1 MKKIFRSL
9 ITIALCAP
17 LLSGCAFL
25 DWLEDD
31 GTSQN
36 QNQTAE
42 KTKLIGLE
50 LSDYTDEVEKGATY
64 TYDGKIT
71 AKYEGGATAELKNE
85 DVKFST
91 LSTATA
97 NVTKTLKVSYTDK
110 YKENGTEKEVTE
122 KAEAKIKVISTLQS
136 ISASALSVG
145 IGRTKSLNVKFEPN
159 DATYKDLQYFSNNE
173 SVATVSPDGKVTG
186 HADGT
191 AKITVKSKTYESIT
205 TEVNVSVSESVLD
218 TWTILMY
225 VCGAN
230 LESGTYYDEWSGQY
244 VTPSASDASGLASA
258 DIDEILGVNG
268 QPDDVN
274 IVIQTGGSNV
284 WQSGHS
290 YSINKSKLQRWE
302 VDNKTLV
309 NKQTLDTYE
318 SMGKASTLQ
327 SFIEWG
333 IENYEA
339 DNMGLIFWDHG
350 GGMDGCCYDEKKNDD
365 SLTNDEVVTAVKGA
379 FSNKGIDKFEFVGY
393 DCCLMQMMEIAEFN
407 SPYFNYQ
414 VTSQEL
420 ENGTGWAYNQWV
432 DDLYAGE
439 STETILTAIVDGF
452 IAVNGGKNG
461 HGGYDEDYNYYPA
474 DQTLSVVNLNKI
486 SAFKTAWENM
496 AQVTKTKISSSS
508 KSSFKTSVLK
518 NTKVFAESAGAAK
531 SYSEFDCYD
540 FLLKLADSSF
550 TPGNTYI
557 QDAKDAF
564 DDMVVY
570 NLAQVEGSADAYGL
584 SCYFG
589 TSYNSSTYT
598 HFTNWS
604 SLVSYIGGY

>member
-17 LLSGCAFL
+17 LLGGCAFL

-31 GTSQN
+31 GTS

-50 LSDYTDEVEKGATY
+50 LSDYSEEVEKGTTY

-85 DVKFST
+85 DVTFST

-97 NVTKTLKVSYTDK
+97 NVTRTLKVSYTDK

-122 KAEAKIKVISTLQS
+122 KAEAKIKVISTLKS
-136 ISASALSVG
+136 ISAKNKKVPLGGTRSLSVEY
-145 IGRTKSLNVKFEPN
+145 SPS
-159 DATYKDLQYFSNNE
+159 DATYKGVTYSSNNE
-173 SVATVSPDGKVTG
+173 SVATVDPNSGVITG
-186 HADGT
+186 HALGT
-191 AKITVKSKTYESIT
+191 AKITVTSTQYSSIST
-205 TEVNVSVSESVLD
+205 QVDISVEENVNDE
-218 TWTILMY
+218 WTILMY

-230 LESGTYYDEWSGQY
+230 LESGTDDWGN
-244 VTPSASDASGLASA
+244 VPSASQASGLASA
-258 DIDEILGVNG
+258 DIDEILQVNN
-268 QPDDVN
+268 QPADVN
-274 IVIQTGGSNV
+274 IVLETGGANV

-290 YSINKSKLQRWE
+290 YSVTANKLERWHVRNKS
-302 VDNKTLV
+302 LV
-309 NKQTLDTYE
+309 KDDSLTYA

-327 SFIEWG
+327 SFLEYG
-333 IENYEA
+333 IENYPA
-339 DNMGLIFWDHG
+339 DNYGLIFWDHG
-350 GGMDGCCYDEKKNDD
+350 GGMDGCCYDERSSDD
-365 SLTNDEVVTAVKGA
+365 SLTNNEVVSAVSSA
-379 FSNKGIDKFEFVGY
+379 FSNKGVDKFEFVGY
-393 DCCLMQMMEIAEFN
+393 DCCLMQMMEVAEFN

-420 ENGTGWAYNQWV
+420 ENGTGWAYDKWL
-432 DDLYAGE
+432 DDLYAGA

-452 IAVNGGKNG
+452 IQVNGGVDG
-461 HGGYDEDYNYYPA
+461 TGGYYEGYYYA
-474 DQTLSVVNLNKI
+474 CDQTLSVIDLNKI
-486 SAFKTAWENM
+486 DTFMSAWESM
-496 AQVTKTKISSSS
+496 AQETKTKISSSS
-508 KSSFKTSVLK
+508 KSNFKTNVLNK
-518 NTKVFAESAGAAK
+518 TKVFAESAGAAK

-540 FLLKLADSSF
+540 FLLKLATSSF
-550 TPGNTYI
+550 TPGDTYI
-557 QDAKDAF
+557 EDAKDAF

-570 NLAQVEGSADAYGL
+570 NLVQLEGSADAHGL

-598 HFTNWS
+598 NFTNWR

>member
-17 LLSGCAFL
+17 LLGGCAFL

-31 GTSQN
+31 GTSK
-36 QNQTAE
+36 NQTAE

-50 LSDYTDEVEKGATY
+50 LSDYTDEVEKGTTY

-85 DVKFST
+85 DVTFST

-110 YKENGTEKEVTE
+110 YKENGAEKEVTE

-145 IGRTKSLNVKFEPN
+145 IGRTRSLNVKFEPS
-159 DATYKDLQYFSNNE
+159 DATHKDLEYSSNNE
-173 SVATVSPDGKVTG
+173 SVATVSSDGKVSG

-191 AKITVKSKTYESIT
+191 AKITVTSKTYPDIS

-218 TWTILMY
+218 AWTILMY

-244 VTPSASDASGLASA
+244 VTPSASEASGLASA

-274 IVIQTGGSNV
+274 IVIQTGGANV

-309 NKQTLDTYE
+309 NKQTLETYE
-318 SMGKASTLQ
+318 SMGKADTLQ

-365 SLTNDEVVTAVKGA
+365 SLTNDEVVTAVSGA

-461 HGGYDEDYNYYPA
+461 HGGYYEGEYYPA

-496 AQVTKTKISSSS
+496 ASATKSKIGSS
-508 KSSFKTSVLK
+508 KSTFKSQVV
-518 NTKVFAESAGAAK
+518 NQTKHFADLSGSYK
-531 SYSEFDCYD
+531 SYAEFDCYD
-540 FLLKLADSSF
+540 FLLKLENSSTF
-550 TPGNTYI
+550 NPGGTYV

-564 DDMVVY
+564 DDMILY

-584 SCYFG
+584 SCYIG
-589 TSYNSSTYT
+589 TSYNDAQYT
-598 HFTNWS
+598 HFTNWR
-604 SLVSYIGGY
+604 SLVSYIGGC